1 MKQRLKKIYSKDG
14 QDRLL
19 PRLSLFLFDR
29 ARLVALLWVV
39 LTVFGVVA
47 YTNLLKREGFPS
59 VNIPYSVVRGTYFV
73 NDPAKVDA
81 EVARPIGEIALKDE
95 RVQMVRSS
103 AMGSFYTVVIQ
114 YGTNTNADA
123 AGKEIEQRI
132 QEEANLPREAT
143 FQFETPKFGFTERGD
158 DGVVTVYAK
167 NSNVSLAELKAEG
180 EKFAEFVQQQNIN
193 EIDTISVVD
202 PFLNGNTANGQNAAL
217 QTRFDRYGERKDGET
232 TFYNAVAVGFMQK
245 DGTDVIS
252 LNDKLEEAVAVYN
265 REHAGQ
271 GFQAAVT
278 ATFAQEIK
286 AQISELQRVLLEA
299 LVAILVVGS
308 IVIAIRASLITILS
322 MITVLAM
329 TLGALY
335 LMGQTLNVIT
345 LFSLILCLALIVDDT
360 IIMIEAIDAQR
371 RRRKDPRATVRVA
384 TQKVSRAMISATLTA
399 ALSFAPLFFVSGVL
413 GGFIRAIPQTVVTA
427 LLISLFVALIF
438 IPFFARYLLLGK
450 KQMGEE
456 NVHEPAAEIEAKIAR
471 FVAKPMLWARNSTA
485 KLFSVGIVAVL
496 IGFLFVGAGGY
507 IFQKVTFNIFPPTK
521 DSNGLIVQ
529 LNYNPGTTIEQA
541 EEIADKANKILADT
555 LGDYLEYATYYA
567 NATAQNA
574 MLFVQITPY
583 SERDITAPQLV
594 EKLEQAFEGFE
605 TNVAVRQQD
614 IGPPAASFSVRV
626 ETEDREAALRLA
638 KDISDFL
645 ARTEL
650 VRSSGEK
657 VIVTSTGVSDPAIYT
672 RADDKMYVEAFAG
685 FDGTDTTTLVTL
697 AQNAVD
703 KEFTPEVIESKYGLP
718 GDVLK
723 YDFGQESENQESFQ
737 TLLYALPVVLLAI
750 YILLAVQFRSL
761 LQPLLIFLAIPF
773 SFFGIT
779 LGLYLSDNAF
789 SFFAMLGFFA
799 LIGLSIKNTILL
811 VDYANQMRREGA
823 GVIDAAVSAL
833 GERFRPLIATSLT
846 AVVSLI
852 PLAIISPFWEGLAI
866 LLIGGLLSS
875 TFLVVTVFPYY
886 YLGAEFLRL
895 RVGRKNGV
903 IWVLLSVVLAALFI
917 ASGIGKLALL
927 APILSAALIWLVV
940 RTTRQ
945 RR

>member
-1 MKQRLKKIYSKDG
+1 
-14 QDRLL
+14 
-19 PRLSLFLFDR
+19 
-29 ARLVALLWVV
+29 
-39 LTVFGVVA
+39 
-47 YTNLLKREGFPS
+47 
-59 VNIPYSVVRGTYFV
+59 
-73 NDPAKVDA
+73 
-81 EVARPIGEIALKDE
+81 
-95 RVQMVRSS
+95 
-103 AMGSFYTVVIQ
+103 
-114 YGTNTNADA
+114 
-123 AGKEIEQRI
+123 
-132 QEEANLPREAT
+132 
-143 FQFETPKFGFTERGD
+143 
-158 DGVVTVYAK
+158 
-167 NSNVSLAELKAEG
+167 
-180 EKFAEFVQQQNIN
+180 
-193 EIDTISVVD
+193 
-202 PFLNGNTANGQNAAL
+202 
-217 QTRFDRYGERKDGET
+217 
-232 TFYNAVAVGFMQK
+232 
-245 DGTDVIS
+245 
-252 LNDKLEEAVAVYN
+252 
-265 REHAGQ
+265 
-271 GFQAAVT
+271 
-278 ATFAQEIK
+278 
-286 AQISELQRVLLEA
+286 
-299 LVAILVVGS
+299 
-308 IVIAIRASLITILS
+308 
-322 MITVLAM
+322 
-329 TLGALY
+329 
-335 LMGQTLNVIT
+335 
-345 LFSLILCLALIVDDT
+345 
-360 IIMIEAIDAQR
+360 
-371 RRRKDPRATVRVA
+371 
-384 TQKVSRAMISATLTA
+384 
-399 ALSFAPLFFVSGVL
+399 
-413 GGFIRAIPQTVVTA
+413 
-427 LLISLFVALIF
+427 
-438 IPFFARYLLLGK
+438 
-450 KQMGEE
+450 
-456 NVHEPAAEIEAKIAR
+456 
-471 FVAKPMLWARNSTA
+471 
-485 KLFSVGIVAVL
+485 
-496 IGFLFVGAGGY
+496 
-507 IFQKVTFNIFPPTK
+507 
-521 DSNGLIVQ
+521 
-529 LNYNPGTTIEQA
+529 
-541 EEIADKANKILADT
+541 
-555 LGDYLEYATYYA
+555 
-567 NATAQNA
+567 

-650 VRSSGEK
+650 VRPSGEK